1 MLQQLSYKRA
11 YFVNM
16 LGTTIAVKRSL
27 R

>member
-16 LGTTIAVKRSL
+16 LGTTIVIKRSL